1 MSIEIGNLAAKRRQ
15 KDALSY
21 MSVTIASEISMVCAI
36 ILFFFVH
43 LSIPV
48 NYATGGTL
56 FAILLGTILC
66 WRSIIAAETIMIAS
80 VLGSELVVLSYF
92 PGMLLP
98 FIVMDVV
105 AFGWLATL
113 WNITEKS

>member
-1 MSIEIGNLAAKRRQ
+1 MNIGIDNLAAKRKQ
-15 KDALSY
+15 TDALNY
-21 MSVTIASEISMVCAI
+21 MSMTIASEISMVCVV

-66 WRSIIAAETIMIAS
+66 WKSIVAAETIMIAS
-80 VLGSELVVLSYF
+80 VLGSELIVLKYF
-92 PGMLLP
+92 PGILIPL
-98 FIVMDVV
+98 IVIDVI
-105 AFGWLATL
+105 ALWWLSTL
-113 WNITEKS
+113 WNVTDKN